1 MSKFIDFNDRPL
13 QNRLQV
19 AYMAMA
25 AFPSKF
31 TKCEPGEAHDRLFNE
46 VFGNNDH
53 PYTVM
58 WRAVEWFYTHQGWQ
72 HLANYEITDKFA
84 VAFRNGFQY
93 RNTSK
98 TMLRKADAKSVQNAV
113 KSWDTWGWKRYEHL
127 LQEDKKSLLGNVKL
141 AAPVILL
148 ATLFL

>member
-1 MSKFIDFNDRPL
+1 
-13 QNRLQV
+13 
-19 AYMAMA
+19 MAMA

-93 RNTSK
+93 RNTRVYVNIFVFAFSSG
-98 TMLRKADAKSVQNAV
+98 MNGYIA
-113 KSWDTWGWKRYEHL
+113 
-127 LQEDKKSLLGNVKL
+127 
-141 AAPVILL
+141 
-148 ATLFL
+148 